1 MCSIYVACGVLQ
13 TPNLKYFIRGEL
25 RMKKNIIWGINIIVI
40 IIIVFLV
47 SCIFRNNANES
58 NDIKTVKNTATVKKR
73 YKMVIIRLDSIVMK
87 RKSGIRQ
94 KSCGFC

>member
-1 MCSIYVACGVLQ
+1 
-13 TPNLKYFIRGEL
+13 
-25 RMKKNIIWGINIIVI
+25 MKKNIIWGINIIVI

-47 SCIFRNNANES
+47 SCFFRNNANES
-58 NDIKTVKNTATVKKR
+58 NDIKTVKNTATVKKKR

-94 KSCGFC
+94 KSAGYLLWILLV